1 MTDVKTQ
8 AELDAA
14 VRHAVG
20 DHGPGVALV
29 VVGPEGVRARAG
41 VGAADLASGATMTT
55 GTSVPWFSMTKIA
68 TATVA
73 MRLAER
79 GTLDLDAPV
88 LPLVPAMQALRPA
101 EWAEAI
107 TARHLLQHAGGLVN
121 PIPVS
126 WIHPADAAGPDPDE
140 VLVGLLTRHPKL
152 RFAPGSRSSYS
163 NLGTLTLGA
172 AIARLAGTRFEEV
185 ATDEVLE
192 PLKMTSSGFTF
203 ASDVPA
209 STGYHRSRSLMRY
222 LVPSWVRGPTTDGWM
237 SLHRFLLDG
246 AAYGGLVGTADD
258 AARFLQMHLRDGE
271 AAGTRVLS
279 ATSATEM
286 RDVNLRGR
294 RFDLGLGWF
303 RPAKARDADPAF
315 VEHLGAGAGF
325 FNVMRLY
332 PSLGVGAVVMG
343 NATHYDVD
351 AVAALAL
358 SFVS

>member
-14 VRHAVG
+14 VRRAVA
-20 DHGPGVALV
+20 DHVPGVALI
-29 VVGPEGVRARAG
+29 VVGPEGVRARSA
-41 VGAADLASGATMTT
+41 VGMADLAAGITMTT
-55 GTSVPWFSMTKIA
+55 GTAIPWFSMTKIA

-101 EWAEAI
+101 EWAETI

-126 WIHPADAAGPDPDE
+126 WIHPADREGPDPDAF
-140 VLVGLLTRHPKL
+140 LVGLLTRHPKL
-152 RFAPGSRSSYS
+152 RFAPGNRSSYS

-172 AIARLAGTRFEEV
+172 AIARLAGARFEEV

-192 PLKMTSSGFTF
+192 PLKMTSSGFTY

-209 STGYHRSRSLMRY
+209 ATGYHHSRSLMRY
-222 LVPSWVRGPTTDGWM
+222 LLPSWVRGPSTDGWM
-237 SLHRFLLDG
+237 SLNRFLLNG
-246 AAYGGLVGTADD
+246 AAYGGLVGTPDD

-271 AAGTRVLS
+271 TDGTPLLS
-279 ATSATEM
+279 AASAVAM
-286 RDVNLRGR
+286 RDVDLRGR
-294 RFDLGLGWF
+294 RFDLGLGWCT
-303 RPAKARDADPAF
+303 PAKARGASPAF
-315 VEHLGAGAGF
+315 VEHLGGGAGF
-325 FNVMRLY
+325 FDVMRLY
-332 PSLGVGAVVMG
+332 PTRGVGAVVMG
-343 NATHYDVD
+343 NATDFDID

-358 SFVS
+358 TFAS